1 MALRAVPLVSQP
13 SPVLAR
19 ASAATQFGHQG
30 PQPLGRGPRL
40 YSAAASAV
48 LPPQRCCRL
57 SGAAASAPQLLS
69 PLPTTMQVLG
79 GDIETMELLAS
90 HPKVDIHALNK
101 FGCAAVQ
108 WAAAAGNVS
117 TCRWLVSK
125 GVSFEHVNHVRH
137 GALNKA
143 AVKGHVDAVRWLL
156 YAEDGPKLTD
166 QLLLLDLEGRT
177 VADLC
182 YLMRQDAVGAWLD
195 ELITTH
201 RHAEVEVKK
210 GGAT

>member
-1 MALRAVPLVSQP
+1 
-13 SPVLAR
+13 
-19 ASAATQFGHQG
+19 
-30 PQPLGRGPRL
+30 
-40 YSAAASAV
+40 
-48 LPPQRCCRL
+48 
-57 SGAAASAPQLLS
+57 
-69 PLPTTMQVLG
+69 MQVLG

-90 HPKVDIHALNK
+90 HPKVNYSRPMNMTHCRGPSAPHTHAGGIPCSQVDIHALNK

-108 WAAAAGNVS
+108 WAASAGNVS

-143 AVKGHVDAVRWLL
+143 AVKGHVEAVRWLL
-156 YAEDGPKLTD
+156 YAEDGPKLIG

-195 ELITTH
+195 ELIATH
-201 RHAEVEVKK
+201 RHAVAEERN
-210 GGAT
+210 GYGAMSPG

>member
-1 MALRAVPLVSQP
+1 M
-13 SPVLAR
+13 
-19 ASAATQFGHQG
+19 
-30 PQPLGRGPRL
+30 
-40 YSAAASAV
+40 
-48 LPPQRCCRL
+48 
-57 SGAAASAPQLLS
+57 
-69 PLPTTMQVLG
+69 LG
-79 GDIETMELLAS
+79 GDVETMELLAS
-90 HPKVDIHALNK
+90 HPKVRYSRPVRTARRRGACCGARSLLPDASAPPSHAGGLPPSQVDIHALNK

-117 TCRWLVSK
+117 TCRWLMSK

-143 AVKGHVDAVRWLL
+143 AVKGHVEAVRWLL
-156 YAEDGPKLTD
+156 YAEDGPKLIS

-195 ELITTH
+195 GLIAAH
-201 RHAEVEVKK
+201 RHAAAEGAK
-210 GGAT
+210 GDVT